1 MAEKSGCK
9 CFLKIV
15 VRNIDVGI
23 IQYCSTA
30 NWIESNGAEL
40 KLVPAAMLTY
50 IAWKFAK
57 KKRYSRKKRWKKDK
71 KQHNEY

>member
-30 NWIESNGAEL
+30 NWIEPNGAEL
-40 KLVPAAMLTY
+40 KLVPVAMLTH

-57 KKRYSRKKRWKKDK
+57 KRNSGKKRWKKDE